1 MSDSIKNGFAIAKR
15 IYHKMTENADANGF
29 DVYDLL
35 GTRMWSYAVIEACH
49 CLQLDSDEWDDLARY
64 VIDNLEEGMALQDL
78 WDHDL
83 SECLELVIEVNMT
96 ELEESNDV

>member
-1 MSDSIKNGFAIAKR
+1 MSNDSVKRGFAIAKR
-15 IYHKMTENADANGF
+15 IYHKMAENADANGF

-49 CLQLDSDEWDDLARY
+49 CLQLDSDERDDLARY
-64 VIDNLEEGMALQDL
+64 IIGELEDGMSLQDL

-83 SECLELVIEVNMT
+83 SECLALVIEVNMT
-96 ELEESNDV
+96 EWEED